1 MSSLEA
7 NTTLETGYTNPAADR
22 RLGWFTLISGIIAF
36 GAASMLVYERLQ
48 IFMDAGHKS
57 ICDVNAL
64 LNCGT
69 VMRTEQA
76 ELFGF
81 PNPFIGIAGYAI
93 TITIATALISGARF
107 SRWYWIAMNIGH
119 GLALAFVFWLWYQTT
134 FQINALC
141 LFCMIVWMMQIP
153 IFVKV
158 TARNIS
164 AGVFNLPQSVR
175 EAAPN
180 WSWFTIV
187 LLYILIYGIIVIR
200 FFDIIVNMF

>member
-1 MSSLEA
+1 MSSTA
-7 NTTLETGYTNPAADR
+7 FSETPETNELLARSDR
-22 RLGWFTLISGIIAF
+22 RLGWFTLFAGLIAF

-69 VMRTEQA
+69 VMRTAQA

-81 PNPFIGIAGYAI
+81 PNPFIGIAGYAVVL
-93 TITIATALISGARF
+93 TIATALLAGAQF

-119 GLALAFVFWLWYQTT
+119 TLAMVFVLWLWYQTT
-134 FQINALC
+134 FEINALC
-141 LFCMIVWMMQIP
+141 LFCMIVWIMQTA

-158 TARNIS
+158 TARNLN
-164 AGVFNLPQSVR
+164 AGVFPVSQRAR

-180 WSWFTIV
+180 WAWFTIV
-187 LLYILIYGIIVIR
+187 LIYILLFGIIFIR
-200 FFDIIVNMF
+200 FFDVIMSMF

>member
-1 MSSLEA
+1 MSSPQVY
-7 NTTLETGYTNPAADR
+7 ETPESDELQASADR
-22 RLGWFTLISGIIAF
+22 RLGWFTLIAGTIAF

-93 TITIATALISGARF
+93 TITLATVLIAGAKF
-107 SRWYWIAMNIGH
+107 NRWYWVAMNVGH
-119 GLALAFVFWLWYQTT
+119 ALAMTFVLWLWYQTT
-134 FQINALC
+134 FEINALC
-141 LFCMIVWMMQIP
+141 LFCMIVWLMQIP
-153 IFVKV
+153 ILVKV

-164 AGVFNLPQSVR
+164 AGVFPLPQPVR
-175 EAAPN
+175 AAAPN
-180 WSWFTIV
+180 WAWFTIV
-187 LLYILIYGIIVIR
+187 LLYILIYGIIFIR
-200 FFDIIVNMF
+200 FFDIIINMF

>member
-7 NTTLETGYTNPAADR
+7 NETLETGYTNPAADR
-22 RLGWFTLISGIIAF
+22 RLGWFILISGIIAF